1 MHCAFSIVYSLTLL
15 PCALILDSRL
25 STIMHLSPPIG
36 MRLLLVTEVVRCT
49 VLMLHY
55 RCVCAYWTEFGPW
68 HSMLLSHVFW
78 VGVLGKQASINMTL
92 LILIT
97 AWPLNSDFVPGLLTR
112 WAGRGHTFRL
122 RPLNSEPVH
131 GCMDTVRPADCSYGH
146 FTRIIDTALCHGVC
160 CFCTKMCTHV
170 VLFVCLRRWQITR
183 LCSRCLIGSTGRL
196 CDLLSFDDLLGVVA
210 GC

>member
-68 HSMLLSHVFW
+68 HSMLLSHVFLGGS
-78 VGVLGKQASINMTL
+78 VGEAGKHKHDITHSHYGLAAELGFCTRIADTVGRSWTYFSASAAELGTCTRMYGHGPASRL
-92 LILIT
+92 QL
-97 AWPLNSDFVPGLLTR
+97 WPLHTDNRHGFMSRGLLLLYQDVHSCS
-112 WAGRGHTFRL
+112 AVRL
-122 RPLNSEPVH
+122 L
-131 GCMDTVRPADCSYGH
+131 
-146 FTRIIDTALCHGVC
+146 TA
-160 CFCTKMCTHV
+160 
-170 VLFVCLRRWQITR
+170 
-183 LCSRCLIGSTGRL
+183 
-196 CDLLSFDDLLGVVA
+196 VA
-210 GC
+210 NYQVM